1 MKDQEI
7 AEILRTENPS
17 FRQLQEEHQA
27 LEQKLLDLENK
38 QYLTAEDEVEIKSIK
53 KQKLAKKDQMAA
65 MIREYKKTVALN

>member
-27 LEQKLLDLENK
+27 LEQRLSDLENK